1 MSRTFLAAM
10 LVAVLASCKTSDKTG
25 KPAPGIAPPPVATAS
40 KPAAQPALPAAPE
53 PAAPAT
59 PPPAVPAAGSNTE
72 LETKGL
78 AAMQR
83 MADLFA
89 ADARDCDRLAADL
102 KAFIADNKPLIA
114 QLITLEDHQS
124 DAQRAAFTRRNAA
137 TQAAIGLK
145 MQSALT
151 SCASNPGVL
160 AAMKEFP
167 GE

>member
-1 MSRTFLAAM
+1 MSRTFLAAT
-10 LVAVLASCKTSDKTG
+10 LVAALAGCKTSARTDG
-25 KPAPGIAPPPVATAS
+25 PAPEAASKPVAAV

-53 PAAPAT
+53 PAAA
-59 PPPAVPAAGSNTE
+59 APAAPAAPAEGSNTE

-83 MADLFA
+83 MADMFA
-89 ADARDCDRLAADL
+89 ADARDCDKLATDL
-102 KAFIADNKPLIA
+102 KVFIAENKPLIA
-114 QLITLEDHQS
+114 QLVELEDHQT
-124 DAQRAAFTRRNAA
+124 DAARAAFTRRNAQ

-145 MQSALT
+145 MQQALT
-151 SCASNPGVL
+151 ACASNPGVL